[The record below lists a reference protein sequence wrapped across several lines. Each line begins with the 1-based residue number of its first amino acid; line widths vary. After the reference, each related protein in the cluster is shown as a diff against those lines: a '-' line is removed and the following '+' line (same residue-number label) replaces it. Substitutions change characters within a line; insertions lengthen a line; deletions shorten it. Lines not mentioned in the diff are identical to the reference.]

1 MLLFFFIFIKLIL
14 PKAEVYK
21 IDYNYKKYNQDKDM
35 PWKSDIRDVYCY
47 FEIFLNV
54 WQIVQQ
60 CRQDTCAFKM
70 PANQSPSVEYLN
82 IINAI
87 CPFPP
92 LLPYCKAIKGDAV
105 QCLPSPP
112 ASPVSPIKLLYIMQ
126 LRAGPVLAAWLG
138 DKNSQFSSW
147 CNFCVSSQGI
157 ITLPVAPGSP
167 IFTSLKPSG
176 EIQLDRLDP
185 IGI

>member
-35 PWKSDIRDVYCY
+35 PWKCDIRDVYCY

-70 PANQSPSVEYLN
+70 PSNQSTSVEYLN
-82 IINAI
+82 YYKCNL
-87 CPFPP
+87 PP
-92 LLPYCKAIKGDAV
+92 SPPSPPPPPALPYWNAIKGDAV
-105 QCLPSPP
+105 LSSSYKTVLHYATQGL
-112 ASPVSPIKLLYIMQ
+112 
-126 LRAGPVLAAWLG
+126 PVLSAWLG
-138 DKNSQFSSW
+138 GKKSQLSSW
-147 CNFCVSSQGI
+147 CNFCVSRK
-157 ITLPVAPGSP
+157 GS
-167 IFTSLKPSG
+167 LHY
-176 EIQLDRLDP
+176 Q
-185 IGI
+185 